1 MASPPVEPSPVQGD
15 DQSLPTCRSVSSPD
29 CDTRTAPSSP
39 AEYRICKPIKPEDA
53 STETDDRGGRTCELN
68 VRVVGVSTDDRPPYI
83 DTDESQSGQCVC
95 LKEEPEIVRVERSPP
110 PTYSSAS
117 SSCGKM
123 NTLEC
128 LMRDETSK
136 RFNCEIVEEE
146 VFFPTGTK
154 LKATNM
160 LMHLITCGSIS
171 VKDHYRFGFVPSYKP
186 RLVDVNFTPP
196 MFSNSVIPGKI
207 NCLPESQREIGLGF
221 KKKEHTR
228 KRSIK
233 TNKNKETTGEGTS
246 NRNQSSSFDEN
257 R

>member
-1 MASPPVEPSPVQGD
+1 MAPPPVEPSPVQGD
-15 DQSLPTCRSVSSPD
+15 DQSLPTRRSVSSPD
-29 CDTRTAPSSP
+29 CDTRTALSSP
-39 AEYRICKPIKPEDA
+39 AEYRICKSIKPEDA
-53 STETDDRGGRTCELN
+53 STETDDRGGRTSELN

-95 LKEEPEIVRVERSPP
+95 LKEEPEIIRVERSPP

-128 LMRDETSK
+128 LMRDEASK

-171 VKDHYRFGFVPSYKP
+171 VKDHYSFGFVPSYKP
-186 RLVDVNFTPP
+186 KLVDVNFTPP
-196 MFSNSVIPGKI
+196 MFANSMIPGKI

-233 TNKNKETTGEGTS
+233 TNKNKETTGEGAS
-246 NRNQSSSFDEN
+246 NGNQPSSFDEN